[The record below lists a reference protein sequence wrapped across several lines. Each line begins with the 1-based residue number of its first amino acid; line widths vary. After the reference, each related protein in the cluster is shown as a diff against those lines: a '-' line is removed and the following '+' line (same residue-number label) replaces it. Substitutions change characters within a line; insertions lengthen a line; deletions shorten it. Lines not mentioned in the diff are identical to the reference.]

1 MLSWFV
7 NCRHKPVRDTF
18 QQRDNDSSAVLTLA
32 IHSVHSVQFPY
43 CTVFLSIP
51 FCINR
56 FHIVLQKQGGRG
68 VEKVSRQHFA
78 PACPTSLFSNTCAYQ
93 RPHPLF
99 FTYFHEPPGSGGTP
113 FRHCASES
121 QMGRLMPTLRMQAC
135 RVVRNGA

>member
-68 VEKVSRQHFA
+68 WRKFLANTLPQ
-78 PACPTSLFSNTCAYQ
+78 PAQRLCFQILVPTSAHIPFFSHTSTNHQGVGVPRFGIA
-93 RPHPLF
+93 
-99 FTYFHEPPGSGGTP
+99 PPK
-113 FRHCASES
+113 
-121 QMGRLMPTLRMQAC
+121 
-135 RVVRNGA
+135 VRWGA